1 MWIVFS
7 VLAMA
12 LILATVYLA
21 MQEADYHVKRSQE
34 IDASIDAAFN
44 AIQDFKT
51 WPEWSPWLMHEPEA
65 EIQYSDQYQ
74 QEGGY
79 YEWNGKFVGA
89 GKMTHVSINAGRSIQ
104 QEIEFIRPFKS
115 KNEVRWSFES
125 VEGKCLVTWEMI
137 GRMPFLF
144 RFMTSQMEPMI
155 GRDYELGLALF
166 NGYLNAQAPH
176 PNLAF
181 SGIEELDNFSYWAI
195 PCHGNL
201 RHRETTRRSSIDTLE
216 AAAGG
221 TSGLPLTL
229 LHQFNPTDMKARAE
243 VAIPITEKT
252 PASNYTRREFSGG
265 RYFKMT
271 VFGDHQFL
279 PLAWYALASHC
290 RMHRIKT
297 DPARPSLEIYLD
309 EPSLTGNPNDTGS
322 ALYLAIK

>member
-1 MWIVFS
+1 MWIVFTI
-7 VLAMA
+7 LAVTITIA
-12 LILATVYLA
+12 LIYLA
-21 MQEADYHVKRSQE
+21 MQEADYHVKRSLE
-34 IDASIDAAFN
+34 IEASTNAVFN
-44 AIQDFKT
+44 AILDFKS

-65 EIQYSDQYQ
+65 GIQYSEQYQ
-74 QEGGY
+74 EEGGHY
-79 YEWNGKFVGA
+79 VWDGKFVGA
-89 GKMTHVSINAGRSIQ
+89 GKLTHVSINAGRSIH

-115 KNEVRWSFES
+115 KNEVRWSFEPMG
-125 VEGKCLVTWEMI
+125 ENCLVTWEMI

-144 RFMTSQMEPMI
+144 RFMTRQMEPMI

-166 NGYLNAQAPH
+166 NGYMNAQAPH
-176 PNLAF
+176 PNLTF

-201 RHRETTRRSSIDTLE
+201 RHRETTRRSSIETLE

-229 LHQFNPTDMKARAE
+229 LHQFTPTDMKAQAE

-252 PASNYTRREFSGG
+252 PSSNYTRREFNGG
-265 RYFKMT
+265 RYFKLT
-271 VFGDHQFL
+271 VLGDHQFL
-279 PLAWYALASHC
+279 PLAWYALSSHC

-297 DPARPSLEIYLD
+297 DPTRPSLEIYLD
-309 EPSLTGNPNDTGS
+309 EPSLSGSPNDREC